1 MKISRLISGLIF
13 LLSGMFFVVFMF
25 FESWELIFL
34 ATPLIIIGIV
44 ILLNKNED
52 NIEKR
57 KDLKEREYKK

>member
-13 LLSGMFFVVFMF
+13 LLVGIFFVVFMF

-34 ATPLIIIGIV
+34 ATPIIIIGIV